1 MLAAAQPITDYLS
14 TALALL
20 LFLFTC
26 RKYFPKAGDSR
37 MTEPDTPLPE

>member
-14 TALALL
+14 TALAVV

-26 RKYFPKAGDSR
+26 RKYFPKVQDFVSSV
-37 MTEPDTPLPE
+37 